1 MTNIII
7 QHVNV
12 QDLCTS
18 AELEESILLEVIEHG
33 IASPLAGDDIAS
45 WLFDVSVVN
54 VVKKA
59 SRLRRDLD
67 IEWQAIAVILELLEQ
82 RDLLQAENAQLR
94 QRLSRFVQE

>member
-33 IASPLAGDDIAS
+33 IASPLTGDDIAS
-45 WLFDVSVVN
+45 WLFDVNVVN

-67 IEWQAIAVILELLEQ
+67 IEWQAVALILELLDQ
-82 RDLLQAENAQLR
+82 RDQLQAENAQLR